1 MAPKDW
7 RYDVKVLVA
16 YNGLE
21 TGLEASCYALDEV
34 ARIAKRYGLGGTSDE
49 EDSHQVVVL
58 SVVPPGARRGAQLN
72 FGPHAHEDV
81 AIAHA
86 FLRERGIRSTMKV
99 GYGDPAEEILK
110 EAREGGYDLVV
121 LGRRELGPIGRLALG
136 SVSGKVAKKA
146 PCPVVVAS
154 KGRVERIEPV
164 AALR

>member
-1 MAPKDW
+1 M
-7 RYDVKVLVA
+7 KVLVA

-34 ARIAKRYGLGGTSDE
+34 ARIAKRYGLGATSDE
-49 EDSHQVVVL
+49 ADSQVVVL
-58 SVVPPGARRGAQLN
+58 SVVRPGARTGAQLN

-86 FLRERGIRSTMKV
+86 FLREHGIQSTMKV
-99 GYGDPAEEILK
+99 GYGDPAEEILE

-121 LGRRELGPIGRLALG
+121 LSRRELGPIGRLALG

-154 KGRVERIEPV
+154 KGRVERIEPA
-164 AALR
+164 AALP